1 MLTITLKDVLKA
13 LILKDETT
21 IRSIRDMP
29 TGTIYLRLAEIV
41 KPFLDIFGRGYE
53 NLHSAPL
60 PYTLYSCCH
69 IYFMIDGVPM
79 WFEARHSK
87 KDNEIV
93 WTIEYVIE
101 SNGTEPSSPAK
112 KYLPHHHSPLTPKNV
127 YKVVMLRELLNELPV
142 DFLRDHPVLKQIATN
157 ASYEFEQW
165 TDIQEE
171 LNDYIVDDSPLSAKI
186 FTLLDY
192 INETRGLADIDQYR
206 PFQCPSVITPE
217 DKLFDRREKR
227 KQADD
232 VLDSIWNI
240 FAINA
245 NHALRDN
252 EDKHMFFALMAPLC
266 ECLLEDFD
274 FVSNTADLDRC
285 LSRDIHRELS
295 CEFIRKIAI
304 MICMKR
310 EKMIDLF
317 LRCHDKIPKA
327 LSMDALQYASLDSFT
342 PHVLYAF
349 VQRLFD
355 LVCCSTLPHR
365 SIQDKE
371 KFRNALHLYA
381 YGFIFKRVRVRLK
394 RVQPD
399 RDILFDRLLDPE
411 DIEMPS
417 DTESCPEDT
426 AEITPDEDITPE
438 VCDVALP
445 EEEKPVD
452 VKVDKPRRV
461 LVKKKK
467 RTEDESKG
475 VTKDSDETDNV
486 VKGKIL
492 DGAD

>member
-13 LILKDETT
+13 LILKDEPT
-21 IRSIRDMP
+21 IRSIRDLP

-60 PYTLYSCCH
+60 PYTLYSCFH

-79 WFEARHSK
+79 WFEARHSE

-93 WTIEYVIE
+93 WTIEYVIV

-112 KYLPHHHSPLTPKNV
+112 KYLPHHHSPLTPKDV
-127 YKVVMLRELLNELPV
+127 YKVVTLRELLGELPE
-142 DFLRDHPVLKQIATN
+142 DFLQNHPTLKQIATN
-157 ASYEFEQW
+157 ASYGFEQW

-171 LNDYIVDDSPLSAKI
+171 LSDYILDDSPLSVKI

-192 INETRGLADIDQYR
+192 INETRGLANIDQYR
-206 PFQCPSVITPE
+206 PFQYASVIPPE

-232 VLDSIWNI
+232 VLYRIWNI
-240 FAINA
+240 FANNA
-245 NHALRDN
+245 NHALRDD
-252 EDKHMFFALMAPLC
+252 EKKHMFFALMVPLC

-274 FVSNTADLDRC
+274 FASNTADLNHY

-295 CEFIRKIAI
+295 CQFIEKIAI
-304 MICMKR
+304 VICTKR
-310 EKMIDLF
+310 EKMVDLF
-317 LRCHDKIPKA
+317 IRCDDKISKA
-327 LSMDALQYASLDSFT
+327 LSMDALQAADADTFT

-355 LVCCSTLPHR
+355 LSGFNSLRFKSTE
-365 SIQDKE
+365 DKE
-371 KFRNALHLYA
+371 KFRNTLHRYA
-381 YGFIFKRVRVRLK
+381 YGFIFKCVRSRLK

-411 DIEMPS
+411 DIEMPNN
-417 DTESCPEDT
+417 TKSCPEDT
-426 AEITPDEDITPE
+426 AEVVPDKDIAPE

-452 VKVDKPRRV
+452 VKVDKPKKKF
-461 LVKKKK
+461 VKK
-467 RTEDESKG
+467 TVNG
-475 VTKDSDETDNV
+475 NSDEKKKTE
-486 VKGKIL
+486 VKP
-492 DGAD
+492 